1 MRRSTENRQIEYRG
15 TPGGALERVVTL
27 PDGREYAHRCSE
39 DIFRQVATYLDDH
52 VTASGSGG
60 GSAGFTMTSVADAID
75 APLTQVNVALEL
87 LKERGMIL
95 TSGRRGYI
103 EEGYRDGVYE
113 HALVEF
119 YALIEGHPPEY
130 RDG

>member
-39 DIFRQVATYLDDH
+39 EIFRQVATYLDDH
-52 VTASGSGG
+52 VTVSRG
-60 GSAGFTMTSVADAID
+60 AGFTMTSVADAID

-87 LKERGMIL
+87 LKDRGIIL

-103 EEGYRDGVYE
+103 DVGYRDGAFE

-119 YALIEGHPPEY
+119 YALIEGHPPEFVSE
-130 RDG
+130 

>member
-39 DIFRQVATYLDDH
+39 EIFRQVATYLDDH
-52 VTASGSGG
+52 VTASGS
-60 GSAGFTMTSVADAID
+60 AGFTMTSVADALD

-87 LKERGMIL
+87 LKERGIIL
-95 TSGRRGYI
+95 TSGRCGYVDA
-103 EEGYRDGVYE
+103 GYRDGVFE
-113 HALVEF
+113 HAMVEF
-119 YALIEGHPPEY
+119 YALIEGHPPEFVSE
-130 RDG
+130 